1 MSIMLNCNKNKQQVG
16 RKDGGATKGQIH
28 SSYLDFKFPAKYIY
42 RKDEKWSF
50 KIRYVDGPVT

>member
-1 MSIMLNCNKNKQQVG
+1 MLNCNTNKQQVG

-28 SSYLDFKFPAKYIY
+28 SSYLDLNFQQIL

-50 KIRYVDGPVT
+50 YNRNVDGPVT